1 MHLSAAL
8 GALYGGSSI
17 FHCIFFWKIASAR
30 ITQAQPAPSA
40 TVATEFRDGLPSTNG
55 FFRHNLVTLRT
66 GGWRPLSRKASCRL
80 VSRVRAESTTI
91 GLTGH
96 KLVTVGFAS

>member
-1 MHLSAAL
+1 MVTGYWPIAVMTDAPVRSTWCFVQR
-8 GALYGGSSI
+8 I
-17 FHCIFFWKIASAR
+17 FYFPLHIFWKIASAR

-80 VSRVRAESTTI
+80 V
-91 GLTGH
+91 
-96 KLVTVGFAS
+96 